1 MIVLNLKCENC
12 NNEFEGWFASSKSCD
27 QQIQKGFVEC
37 TRCFSQEVKKGLSKP
52 NVAVKKG
59 SVKSEEK
66 VLKEVKSK
74 ITEVKRFIEKNCDY
88 VGDQF
93 TEEAKKMKYGE
104 KEEKP
109 IYGEATMEQTK
120 ELAEEEINVVPL
132 PWAPTKKT
140 N

>member
-27 QQIQKGFVEC
+27 QQIKKGFVEC

-93 TEEAKKMKYGE
+93 SYEARRIHYDKTKKKAIYGTAS
-104 KEEKP
+104 KEEV
-109 IYGEATMEQTK
+109 K
-120 ELAEEEINVVPL
+120 ELNDEGIEVASIPWIEEEN
-132 PWAPTKKT
+132 
-140 N
+140 

>member
-93 TEEAKKMKYGE
+93 SYEARRIHYDKTKKKAVYGTAS
-104 KEEKP
+104 KEEV
-109 IYGEATMEQTK
+109 K
-120 ELAEEEINVVPL
+120 ELNDEGIEVASIPWIEEEN
-132 PWAPTKKT
+132 
-140 N
+140 

>member
-66 VLKEVKSK
+66 VLKELKSK

-93 TEEAKKMKYGE
+93 SYEARRIHYDKTKKKAVYGTAS
-104 KEEKP
+104 KEEV
-109 IYGEATMEQTK
+109 K
-120 ELAEEEINVVPL
+120 ELNDEGIEVASIPWIEEEN
-132 PWAPTKKT
+132 
-140 N
+140 

>member
-12 NNEFEGWFASSKSCD
+12 NNEFEGWFASSKSWD

-66 VLKEVKSK
+66 VLKELKSK

-88 VGDQF
+88 VGAQF
-93 TEEAKKMKYGE
+93 SYEARRIHYDKTKKKAIYGTAS
-104 KEEKP
+104 KEEV
-109 IYGEATMEQTK
+109 K
-120 ELAEEEINVVPL
+120 ELNDEGIEVASIPWIEEEN
-132 PWAPTKKT
+132 
-140 N
+140 

>member
-59 SVKSEEK
+59 SLKSEEK
-66 VLKEVKSK
+66 VLKELKSK

-93 TEEAKKMKYGE
+93 SYEARRIHYDKTKKKAVYGTAS
-104 KEEKP
+104 KEEV
-109 IYGEATMEQTK
+109 K
-120 ELAEEEINVVPL
+120 ELNDEGIEVASIPWIEEEN
-132 PWAPTKKT
+132 
-140 N
+140 

>member
-93 TEEAKKMKYGE
+93 SYEARRIHYDKTKKKAIYGTAS
-104 KEEKP
+104 KEEV
-109 IYGEATMEQTK
+109 K
-120 ELAEEEINVVPL
+120 ELNDEGIEVASIPWIEEEN
-132 PWAPTKKT
+132 
-140 N
+140 

>member
-37 TRCFSQEVKKGLSKP
+37 TRCFSQEVTKGLSKP

-66 VLKEVKSK
+66 VLKELKSK

-93 TEEAKKMKYGE
+93 SYEARRIHYDKTKKKAVYGTAS
-104 KEEKP
+104 KEEV
-109 IYGEATMEQTK
+109 K
-120 ELAEEEINVVPL
+120 ELSDEGIEVASIPWIEEEN
-132 PWAPTKKT
+132 
-140 N
+140 

>member
-66 VLKEVKSK
+66 VLKELKSK

-93 TEEAKKMKYGE
+93 SYEARRIHYDKTKKKAIYGTAS
-104 KEEKP
+104 KEEV
-109 IYGEATMEQTK
+109 K
-120 ELAEEEINVVPL
+120 ELNDEGIEVASIPWIEEEN
-132 PWAPTKKT
+132 
-140 N
+140 